1 MRNQFFLIIET
12 QATIDGTVADF
23 GAIVCDKAGKIY
35 DECAV
40 LVADEFKV
48 KNLFHD
54 EKAAGTWSLEG
65 CDSRQQRYK
74 EMLKVGERML
84 ASAVALDRW
93 LGRIFAKYAPD
104 LIAFD
109 LACELDRLKKTG
121 IGVSVFARQFS
132 LRDAAEAHFAQ
143 SEKYKA
149 FVEDKSPGNM
159 TQENRLHAMASFV
172 SGKMLPP
179 MPNTAIEDVKFYA
192 LPILT
197 AIVRLKGWQELV
209 EYSGRESMLSKL
221 SKGKNGSVGIAI
233 VKNRNPKE
241 INQTRKLVSK
251 IKKCCP
257 YLFDLD
263 CLDSLEENLNCGA
276 WSWSPILKE
285 VPAKKINRCGDVL
298 NGPIYT
304 CEGHEWPMY
313 ENLPMVP
320 FIQLDLKRCSRVSGV
335 DLGTGLLQIW
345 FGCGLFMGKD
355 AFIRVVP
362 ANQVHKNKLLPVP
375 AFNMEKLSDSTPA
388 YSNWANAE
396 YDEPATQIAGYKRRR
411 FTLPDI
417 YVNTA
422 DSGIDVKHWK
432 LEEPRNKRKKP
443 DLSEECLQLIEQFIE
458 LRKYA
463 LENWRP
469 GTHLMGT
476 FDYVQYSPKEKPTPL
491 FCFGGG
497 EECYNFGDGNAQ
509 IFFEKDNTGKI
520 TFSFDW
526 SCC

>member
-1 MRNQFFLIIET
+1 MRDQFFLIIET

-23 GAIVCDKAGKIY
+23 GAIVCDKAGKIHQ
-35 DECAV
+35 ECAV
-40 LVADEFKV
+40 LVADEFEMKSP
-48 KNLFHD
+48 LHD

-65 CDSRQQRYK
+65 RDIRQQRYK
-74 EMLKVGERML
+74 EKLKAGERML
-84 ASAVALDRW
+84 ASAVALNRW
-93 LGRIFAKYAPD
+93 LGLTFAKYAPD

-121 IGVSVFARQFS
+121 IYVSVFARRFS

-149 FVEDKSPGNM
+149 FAEDKSPNNI
-159 TQENRLHAMASFV
+159 TQESKLHTMASFV
-172 SGKMLPP
+172 SDKMLPP
-179 MPNTAIEDVKFYA
+179 VPNTAIEDVKFYA

-197 AIVRLKGWQELV
+197 AIVKLKDWQNLV
-209 EYSGRESMLSKL
+209 EYCGRGSTFSKL
-221 SKGKNGSVGIAI
+221 SKGKDGSVRIAT

-241 INQTRKLVSK
+241 VNQTRKLVRK

-257 YLFDLD
+257 DIFDLEG
-263 CLDSLEENLNCGA
+263 LDSIEENLNCGA

-285 VPAKKINRCGDVL
+285 VPAKRINRCRDVL

-304 CEGHEWPMY
+304 CEGYEWPVY
-313 ENLPMVP
+313 KDLPMVP
-320 FIQLDLKRCSRVSGV
+320 FIQFDLKRCSRVSGV

-362 ANQVHKNKLLPVP
+362 ADQVHKDKLLPVP
-375 AFNMEKLSDSTPA
+375 AFHMEKLSDSTSA
-388 YSNWANAE
+388 YSYWADAE
-396 YDEPATQIAGYKRRR
+396 YDEPATQIVGYKHRR
-411 FTLPDI
+411 FTLPNI

-422 DSGIDVKHWK
+422 DSGIDVEHWK
-432 LEEPRNKRKKP
+432 LSKPRGKQKRP
-443 DLSEECLQLIEQFIE
+443 DLSEECLQLIEQFVE

-469 GTHLMGT
+469 RTHLMGT
-476 FDYVQYSPKEKPTPL
+476 FDTIQYSQRERAFPL
-491 FCFGGG
+491 FCFDG
-497 EECYNFGDGNAQ
+497 EEKFNFGDGNAQ

-520 TFSFDW
+520 SFYLDW
-526 SCC
+526 SCF